1 MESLSEAASP
11 CWVCPP
17 HCTPR
22 LHWGWS
28 SCSILPCCKSSPSLQ
43 SVPPASLLK
52 IFQHKWNQL
61 SKISCRHLFAF
72 TKLLTLGKTNA
83 RTPSILVGGAGELR
97 QFNANWGRITTN
109 NDNED
114 NANENNDNE
123 NINNEKTTTRTTTT
137 RTPTTRGNSMPT
149 VGEITSSTNQLHKIR
164 SPSHSSSRRA
174 GPADIKL
181 KQHYLPRWRPETR
194 KNMIWSGKYMIMSQ
208 YCIIFNFFWIW
219 HLAKVFYVLMILC
232 NSNCS
237 DTQVLVGWTWT
248 L

>member
-43 SVPPASLLK
+43 SAPPASLLK

-72 TKLLTLGKTNA
+72 TKLTLGKTNA
-83 RTPSILVGGAGELR
+83 RTPSILGGGAGELR

-123 NINNEKTTTRTTTT
+123 DNANKKLQWEQQQRGHRRREAIQCQLWEKSPPPLISCTR
-137 RTPTTRGNSMPT
+137 
-149 VGEITSSTNQLHKIR
+149 
-164 SPSHSSSRRA
+164 
-174 GPADIKL
+174 
-181 KQHYLPRWRPETR
+181 
-194 KNMIWSGKYMIMSQ
+194 
-208 YCIIFNFFWIW
+208 
-219 HLAKVFYVLMILC
+219 
-232 NSNCS
+232 
-237 DTQVLVGWTWT
+237 
-248 L
+248 